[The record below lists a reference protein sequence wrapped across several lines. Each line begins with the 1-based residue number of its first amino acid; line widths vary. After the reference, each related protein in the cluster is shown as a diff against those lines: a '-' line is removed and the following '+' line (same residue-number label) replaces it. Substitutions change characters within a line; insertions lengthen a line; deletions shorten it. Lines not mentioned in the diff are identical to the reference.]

1 MSCFLFGKHAKM
13 PYQQKKIF
21 TDDTS
26 HPILYAHYVS
36 EQIEETPCHILWS
49 CPSAQDV
56 WMEGSRSLQKSL
68 TDEADFINLFG
79 TLLEKLEE
87 RELQFFVAVARQL
100 WFRRNSVVLFK
111 GTMCSPAAILKKA
124 RDQVDEYEK
133 ALLWQRTRTSTP
145 NSNKPAM
152 KWSRPSVG
160 FVKINWDASI
170 DPRGG
175 CMGVG
180 LVARNHEGRVL
191 ATFCDRIYYI
201 REAAQRWRKLWR

>member
-1 MSCFLFGKHAKM
+1 
-13 PYQQKKIF
+13 
-21 TDDTS
+21 
-26 HPILYAHYVS
+26 
-36 EQIEETPCHILWS
+36 
-49 CPSAQDV
+49 
-56 WMEGSRSLQKSL
+56 MEGNRSLQKSL
-68 TDEADFINLFG
+68 TDEADFFNLFG

-87 RELQFFVAVARQL
+87 KELQLFVAVARQL
-100 WFRRNSVVLFK
+100 WFRRNSVVFK
-111 GTMCSPAAILKKA
+111 GTMYSPAVVLKKA

-133 ALLWQRTRTSTP
+133 ALQWQRTRTSTP

-170 DPRGG
+170 DPKGG

-191 ATFCDRIYYI
+191 ATFCYRRNYI
-201 REAAQRWRKLWR
+201 HEAAWRKLWR